1 MDASQITTGGLVG
14 AANQASGFDPG
25 GAAGVSA
32 EMMLKM
38 IFGDIAGDPLSML
51 TSLDSGGT
59 VLSLIFMYI
68 NVGLLTLGSVYL
80 TYKTLAAVT
89 QTAHDGD
96 FIGKAFHTVWVP
108 IRVTTGVLSLVPIAG
123 GWNAL
128 QVVMLWI
135 GVMGAGLGNM
145 AWQDVVGNWMNT
157 GVVQQVNGGAP
168 VNSGKKTNVAATIRF
183 GNSSLIADKV
193 FEALL
198 CDEAYRQSAVY
209 YSEGSGNGADGTNLP
224 LTDFSD
230 SKIAIFN
237 STGVECGSVSVAG
250 QGTIKPDSLTREDT
264 PFSKIGI
271 GDTLAQQVEAATK
284 GITLSMIG
292 DMRSKAHD
300 AVAEVVKNLAAAR
313 DPANN
318 LNVPKPDLAK
328 YIADEKLIGATYQA
342 QISGAVSD
350 ILNSA
355 AKQDKMSGIIMAA
368 AKNYGFV
375 SAGSFYTAYANS
387 SYAIKGAGDSD
398 GMVDVTVNKDN
409 HTDTV
414 YTSTMNYYEAARTK
428 TSVAGSK
435 PGDSDSE
442 QGAFRLLKDKMGFG
456 SDNLINIFIRHDNT
470 APALVNIKN
479 TADNVVTFA
488 GVGVT
493 AIGAI
498 EGLMNKSVVGLVA
511 GLTPLGAGA
520 EGAIAPW
527 LEMAKFVMEIAL
539 GFFLM
544 CSIYLPLVPYIVFM
558 GQVMEWLV
566 SVMEGVAAAP
576 FLAFAHFDTDGE
588 GLGQR
593 TSHGYS
599 FMLQSFMRPVMLIL
613 AFVLASAMIE
623 VSIYFLTAT
632 YGFAVADAQV
642 HSITGIFAIFG
653 YCALYMVLAVG
664 LVNTSCSL
672 MYKLPDAI
680 FEFMGVRAVG
690 TQFGRD
696 TAGNAAQTFL
706 GNAAIVRSGTG
717 GMPKAK
723 SGQSA
728 DPKPKDGSGAHGTG
742 GGAQGTTSKV

>member
-1 MDASQITTGGLVG
+1 
-14 AANQASGFDPG
+14 
-25 GAAGVSA
+25 
-32 EMMLKM
+32 
-38 IFGDIAGDPLSML
+38 
-51 TSLDSGGT
+51 
-59 VLSLIFMYI
+59 
-68 NVGLLTLGSVYL
+68 
-80 TYKTLAAVT
+80 
-89 QTAHDGD
+89 
-96 FIGKAFHTVWVP
+96 
-108 IRVTTGVLSLVPIAG
+108 GVLSLVPIAG

-168 VNSGKKTNVAATIRF
+168 VHSGKKTNVAATIRF

-209 YSEGSGNGADGTNLP
+209 YSEGSGNGTDGIDP
-224 LTDFSD
+224 

-318 LNVPKPDLAK
+318 LDVPKPDLAK

-342 QISGAVSD
+342 QISVAVSD

-355 AKQDKMSGIIMAA
+355 AKQDKMSGIILAA

-696 TAGNAAQTFL
+696 TAGNAMNTAL
-706 GNAAIVRSGTG
+706 AGAGISRVIGTKKQG
-717 GMPKAK
+717 KP
-723 SGQSA
+723 GQSA
-728 DPKPKDGSGAHGTG
+728 ETNLKPKGGGAAGTG
-742 GGAQGTTSKV
+742 GGEGGATVLGGN

>member
-38 IFGDIAGDPLSML
+38 IFGDVAGDPLSML

-168 VNSGKKTNVAATIRF
+168 VHSGKKTNVAATIRF

-209 YSEGSGNGADGTNLP
+209 YSEGSGNGTDGI
-224 LTDFSD
+224 DS

-264 PFSKIGI
+264 PFNKIGI

-318 LNVPKPDLAK
+318 LDVPKPDLAK

-342 QISGAVSD
+342 QISVAVSD

-728 DPKPKDGSGAHGTG
+728 DPKPTGGSGAHGTG

>member
-38 IFGDIAGDPLSML
+38 IFGDVAGDPLSML

-168 VNSGKKTNVAATIRF
+168 VHSGKKTNVAATIRF

-209 YSEGSGNGADGTNLP
+209 YSEGSGNGTDGIDP
-224 LTDFSD
+224 

-318 LNVPKPDLAK
+318 LDVPKPDLAK

-342 QISGAVSD
+342 QISVAVSD

-728 DPKPKDGSGAHGTG
+728 DPKPKGGSGAHGTG